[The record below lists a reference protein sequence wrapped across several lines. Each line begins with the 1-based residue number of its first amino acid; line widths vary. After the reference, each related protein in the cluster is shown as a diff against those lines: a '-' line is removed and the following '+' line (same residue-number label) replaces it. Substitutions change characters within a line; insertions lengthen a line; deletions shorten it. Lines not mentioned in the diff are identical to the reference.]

1 METISVKRGDTWTA
15 NFAYTDAA
23 GDPIDITGASA
34 RMDIYAKNATAP
46 AMSLSDATGELTING
61 AAGEIDLLV
70 AYADMEDMIPGAYLA
85 DMEVTYS
92 TGIRASS
99 ATFTVI
105 IVEDI
110 TV

>member
-1 METISVKRGDTWTA
+1 MKKISVKRGDTWTA
-15 NFAYTDAA
+15 NFAYTDVA
-23 GDPIDITGASA
+23 GDPIDITGSSA

-70 AYADMEDMIPGAYLA
+70 VYADMEDLAIGSYRA

-92 TGIRASS
+92 NGVRSS
-99 ATFTVI
+99 SVTFIVN